1 MSIEG
6 GVENAPLRGKKA
18 GCQVIQIFTKNNN
31 RWNSRQLADN
41 DINSF
46 KKNSF
51 DTGVIPTASHTAYL
65 INLASPNTEIYKKSL
80 EAFYD
85 EMVRAERL
93 GLPYLI
99 FHPGAHLGSGED
111 AGLKKIADSI
121 NILLKKPVPFP
132 ETGADGLKLMLL
144 LETTAGQGSHLGYKF
159 EHLSEIIKMVDEKE
173 KIGVCLDTCHVFAAG
188 YDISNEYGYEK
199 TFEDFDKIIGID
211 KLKVFHIND
220 SKRELGSRVDRHE
233 HIGKGKLGL
242 TAFRLL
248 LNDERFKN
256 IPMILETPKG
266 KTMREDKKN
275 LSILRGLIRQD
286 IIKLEV

>member
-31 RWNSRQLADN
+31 RWNSRQLTDK
-41 DINSF
+41 DIENF

-51 DTGVIPTASHTAYL
+51 DTGVIPSASHTAYL

-80 EAFYD
+80 DAFFD
-85 EMVRAERL
+85 EMERAERL

-121 NILLKKPVPFP
+121 NVLLKK
-132 ETGADGLKLMLL
+132 ADGFKLMLL

-159 EHLSEIIKMVDEKE
+159 EHLSEIIETVDEKE
-173 KIGVCLDTCHVFAAG
+173 KIGVCLDTCHIFAAG
-188 YDISNEYGYEK
+188 YDISNEYGYKK
-199 TFEDFDKIIGID
+199 TFEDFNKIIGID
-211 KLKVFHIND
+211 NLKAFHIND
-220 SKRELGSRVDRHE
+220 SKKGLGSRVDRHE

-248 LNDERFKN
+248 LND
-256 IPMILETPKG
+256 T
-266 KTMREDKKN
+266 
-275 LSILRGLIRQD
+275 
-286 IIKLEV
+286 

>member
-31 RWNSRQLADN
+31 RWNSRQLTDK
-41 DINSF
+41 DIENF
-46 KKNSF
+46 KKNSS
-51 DTGVIPTASHTAYL
+51 DTGVIPSASHTAYL

-80 EAFYD
+80 DAFFD

-121 NILLKKPVPFP
+121 NVLLEK
-132 ETGADGLKLMLL
+132 ADGFKLMLL

-159 EHLSEIIKMVDEKE
+159 EHLSEIIETVDEKE
-173 KIGVCLDTCHVFAAG
+173 KIGVCLDTCHIFAAG
-188 YDISNEYGYEK
+188 YDISNEYGYKK
-199 TFEDFDKIIGID
+199 TFEDFNKIIGID
-211 KLKVFHIND
+211 RLKAFHIND
-220 SKRELGSRVDRHE
+220 SKKGLGSRVDRHE

-248 LNDERFKN
+248 LNDTRFKN
-256 IPMILETPKG
+256 VPMILETPKG
-266 KTMREDKKN
+266 KTMMEDKKN
-275 LSILRGLIRQD
+275 LSVLRGLIR
-286 IIKLEV
+286 

>member
-31 RWNSRQLADN
+31 RWNSRQLTDK

-51 DTGVIPTASHTAYL
+51 DTGVIPSASHTAYL

-85 EMVRAERL
+85 EMERAERL

-99 FHPGAHLGSGED
+99 FHPGAHLGSGENT
-111 AGLKKIADSI
+111 GLKKIADSI
-121 NILLKKPVPFP
+121 NILLKKVSDF
-132 ETGADGLKLMLL
+132 KLMLL

-173 KIGVCLDTCHVFAAG
+173 KIGVCLDTCHIFAAG
-188 YDISNEYGYEK
+188 YDISNEYGYKK
-199 TFEDFDKIIGID
+199 TFEDFNKIIGID
-211 KLKVFHIND
+211 RLKAFHIND
-220 SKRELGSRVDRHE
+220 SKKELGSRVDRHE
-233 HIGKGKLGL
+233 HIGKGKIGL

-248 LNDERFKN
+248 LNDPRFKN
-256 IPMILETPKG
+256 ISMILETPKG

-275 LSILRGLIRQD
+275 LSVLRKLI
-286 IIKLEV
+286 ETSEA

>member
-31 RWNSRQLADN
+31 RWNSRQLTDK
-41 DINSF
+41 DINNF
-46 KKNSF
+46 KKNSS
-51 DTGVIPTASHTAYL
+51 DTGVIPSASHTAYL

-85 EMVRAERL
+85 EMERAERL

-99 FHPGAHLGSGED
+99 FHPGAHLGSGEN
-111 AGLKKIADSI
+111 AGIKKIADSI
-121 NILLKKPVPFP
+121 NILLERANNF
-132 ETGADGLKLMLL
+132 KLILL

-159 EHLSEIIKMVDEKE
+159 EHLSEIIKIVDEKG
-173 KIGVCLDTCHVFAAG
+173 KIGVCLDTCHIFAAG
-188 YDISNEYGYEK
+188 YDISNEYGYKK
-199 TFEDFDKIIGID
+199 TFEDFDRIIGID
-211 KLKVFHIND
+211 RLKAFHIND
-220 SKRELGSRVDRHE
+220 SKKGLGSRVDRHE
-233 HIGKGKLGL
+233 HIGKGRIGL

-248 LNDERFKN
+248 LNDLRFNN

-266 KTMREDKKN
+266 KTAREDKRN
-275 LSILRGLIRQD
+275 LSVLRGLIQ
-286 IIKLEV
+286 

>member
-31 RWNSRQLADN
+31 RWNSRQLTDK
-41 DINSF
+41 DIENF

-51 DTGVIPTASHTAYL
+51 DTGVIPSASHTAYL

-80 EAFYD
+80 DAFFD
-85 EMVRAERL
+85 EMERAERL

-121 NILLKKPVPFP
+121 NVLLKK
-132 ETGADGLKLMLL
+132 ADGFKLMLL

-159 EHLSEIIKMVDEKE
+159 EHLSEIIETVDEKE
-173 KIGVCLDTCHVFAAG
+173 KIGVCLDTCHIFAAG
-188 YDISNEYGYEK
+188 YDISNEYGYKK
-199 TFEDFDKIIGID
+199 TFEDFNKIIGID
-211 KLKVFHIND
+211 RLKAFHIND
-220 SKRELGSRVDRHE
+220 SKKGLGSRVDRHE

-248 LNDERFKN
+248 LNDTRFKN
-256 IPMILETPKG
+256 VPMILETPKG
-266 KTMREDKKN
+266 KTMMEDKRN
-275 LSILRGLIRQD
+275 LSVLRMLKKG
-286 IIKLEV
+286 

>member
-31 RWNSRQLADN
+31 RWNSRQLTDK
-41 DINSF
+41 DIENF

-51 DTGVIPTASHTAYL
+51 DTGVIPSASHTAYL

-80 EAFYD
+80 DAFFD
-85 EMVRAERL
+85 EMERAERL

-121 NILLKKPVPFP
+121 NVLLKK
-132 ETGADGLKLMLL
+132 ADGFKLMLL

-159 EHLSEIIKMVDEKE
+159 EHLSEIIETVDEKE
-173 KIGVCLDTCHVFAAG
+173 KIGVCLDTCHIFAAG
-188 YDISNEYGYEK
+188 YDISNEYGYKK
-199 TFEDFDKIIGID
+199 TFEDFNKIIGID
-211 KLKVFHIND
+211 RLKAFHIND
-220 SKRELGSRVDRHE
+220 SKKGLGSRVDRHE

-248 LNDERFKN
+248 LNDTRFKN
-256 IPMILETPKG
+256 VPMILETPKG
-266 KTMREDKKN
+266 KTMREDKRN
-275 LSILRGLIRQD
+275 LSVLRMLKKG
-286 IIKLEV
+286 

>member
-31 RWNSRQLADN
+31 RWNSRQLTDK
-41 DINSF
+41 DIENF
-46 KKNSF
+46 KKNSS
-51 DTGVIPTASHTAYL
+51 DTGVIPSASHTAYL

-80 EAFYD
+80 DAFFD

-111 AGLKKIADSI
+111 TGLKKIADSI
-121 NILLKKPVPFP
+121 NVLLEK
-132 ETGADGLKLMLL
+132 ADGFKLMLL

-159 EHLSEIIKMVDEKE
+159 EHLSEIIKMVDEKG

-188 YDISNEYGYEK
+188 YDISNEYDYKK
-199 TFEDFDKIIGID
+199 TFENFNKIIGID
-211 KLKVFHIND
+211 RLKAFHIND
-220 SKRELGSRVDRHE
+220 SKKGLGSRVDRHE
-233 HIGKGKLGL
+233 HIGKGRIGL

-248 LNDERFKN
+248 LNDSRFNN
-256 IPMILETPKG
+256 IP
-266 KTMREDKKN
+266 
-275 LSILRGLIRQD
+275 
-286 IIKLEV
+286 

>member
-31 RWNSRQLADN
+31 RWNSRQLTDK
-41 DINSF
+41 DINNF
-46 KKNSF
+46 KKNSS
-51 DTGVIPTASHTAYL
+51 DTGVIPSASHTAYL

-85 EMVRAERL
+85 EMERAERL

-99 FHPGAHLGSGED
+99 FHPGAHHGSGEN
-111 AGLKKIADSI
+111 AGIKKIADSI
-121 NILLKKPVPFP
+121 NILLERANNF
-132 ETGADGLKLMLL
+132 KLILL

-159 EHLSEIIKMVDEKE
+159 EHLSEIIKIVDEKG
-173 KIGVCLDTCHVFAAG
+173 KIGVCLDTCHIFAAG
-188 YDISNEYGYEK
+188 YDISNEYGYKK
-199 TFEDFDKIIGID
+199 TFENFNKIIGID
-211 KLKVFHIND
+211 RLKAFHIND
-220 SKRELGSRVDRHE
+220 SKKGLGSRIDRHE
-233 HIGKGKLGL
+233 HIGKGRIGL

-248 LNDERFKN
+248 LNDLRFNN

-266 KTMREDKKN
+266 KTAREDKRN
-275 LSILRGLIRQD
+275 LSVLRGLIQ
-286 IIKLEV
+286 

>member
-31 RWNSRQLADN
+31 RWNSRQLTDK
-41 DINSF
+41 DIRNFKENSI
-46 KKNSF
+46 
-51 DTGVIPTASHTAYL
+51 DTGVIPSASHTAYL

-85 EMVRAERL
+85 EMERAERL

-99 FHPGAHLGSGED
+99 FHPGAHLGSGENT
-111 AGLKKIADSI
+111 GLKKIADSI
-121 NILLKKPVPFP
+121 NILLKKASDF
-132 ETGADGLKLMLL
+132 KLMLL

-159 EHLSEIIKMVDEKE
+159 EHLSEIIEMVDEKG
-173 KIGVCLDTCHVFAAG
+173 KMGVCLDTCHIFAAG
-188 YDISNEYGYEK
+188 YDISNEYGYKK
-199 TFEDFDKIIGID
+199 TFEDFNKIIGID
-211 KLKVFHIND
+211 KLKAFHIND
-220 SKRELGSRVDRHE
+220 SKKELGSRVDRHE

-248 LNDERFKN
+248 LNDTRFKN
-256 IPMILETPKG
+256 VPMILETPKG
-266 KTMREDKKN
+266 KTMREDRRN
-275 LSILRGLIRQD
+275 LSVLKGLIR
-286 IIKLEV
+286 VN

>member
-31 RWNSRQLADN
+31 RWNSRQLTDK
-41 DINSF
+41 DINNF
-46 KKNSF
+46 KKNSS
-51 DTGVIPTASHTAYL
+51 DTGVIPSASHTAYL

-85 EMVRAERL
+85 EMERAERL

-99 FHPGAHLGSGED
+99 FHPGAHLGSGEN
-111 AGLKKIADSI
+111 AGIKKIADSI
-121 NILLKKPVPFP
+121 NILLERANNF
-132 ETGADGLKLMLL
+132 KLILL

-159 EHLSEIIKMVDEKE
+159 EHLSEIIKIVDEKG
-173 KIGVCLDTCHVFAAG
+173 KIGVCLDTCHIFAAG
-188 YDISNEYGYEK
+188 YDISNEYGYKK
-199 TFEDFDKIIGID
+199 TFENFNKIIGID
-211 KLKVFHIND
+211 RLKAFHIND
-220 SKRELGSRVDRHE
+220 SKKGLGSRVDRHE
-233 HIGKGKLGL
+233 HIGKGRIGL

-248 LNDERFKN
+248 LNDRRFEN

-266 KTMREDKKN
+266 KTMREDKRN
-275 LSILRGLIRQD
+275 LSVLRMLKKG
-286 IIKLEV
+286 

>member
-1 MSIEG
+1 MFLGAHMSIEG

-31 RWNSRQLADN
+31 RWNSRQLTDK

-51 DTGVIPTASHTAYL
+51 DTGVIPSASHTAYL

-85 EMVRAERL
+85 EMERAERL

-132 ETGADGLKLMLL
+132 ETGADGFKLMLL

-159 EHLSEIIKMVDEKE
+159 EHLSEIIEMVDEKE
-173 KIGVCLDTCHVFAAG
+173 KMGVCLDTCHIFAAG
-188 YDISNEYGYEK
+188 YDISSEYGYKK
-199 TFEDFDKIIGID
+199 TFEDFNKIIGID
-211 KLKVFHIND
+211 RLKAFHIND
-220 SKRELGSRVDRHE
+220 SKKGLGSRVDRHE
-233 HIGKGKLGL
+233 HIGKGKIGL
-242 TAFRLL
+242 TAFKLL
-248 LNDERFKN
+248 LNDAQFKN
-256 IPMILETPKG
+256 IPMIIETPKG
-266 KTMREDKKN
+266 KTMREDRRN
-275 LSILRGLIRQD
+275 LSVLKGLIRVD
-286 IIKLEV
+286 

>member
-31 RWNSRQLADN
+31 RWNSRQLTDK
-41 DINSF
+41 DIENF

-51 DTGVIPTASHTAYL
+51 DTGVIPSASHTAYL

-85 EMVRAERL
+85 EMERAERL

-121 NILLKKPVPFP
+121 NVLLKK
-132 ETGADGLKLMLL
+132 ADGFKLMLL

-159 EHLSEIIKMVDEKE
+159 EHLSEIIETVDEKE
-173 KIGVCLDTCHVFAAG
+173 KIGVCLDTCHIFAAG
-188 YDISNEYGYEK
+188 YDISNEYGYKK
-199 TFEDFDKIIGID
+199 TFEDFNKIIGID
-211 KLKVFHIND
+211 RLKAFHIND
-220 SKRELGSRVDRHE
+220 SKKGLGSRVDRHE

-248 LNDERFKN
+248 LNDTRFKN
-256 IPMILETPKG
+256 VPMILETPKG
-266 KTMREDKKN
+266 KTMMEDKKN
-275 LSILRGLIRQD
+275 LSVLRGLILTTID
-286 IIKLEV
+286 Y

>member
-31 RWNSRQLADN
+31 RWNSRQLTDK
-41 DINSF
+41 DIENF
-46 KKNSF
+46 KKNSS
-51 DTGVIPTASHTAYL
+51 DTGVIPSASHTAYL

-80 EAFYD
+80 DAFFD
-85 EMVRAERL
+85 EMVRAEKL

-121 NILLKKPVPFP
+121 NILLKKVSDF
-132 ETGADGLKLMLL
+132 KLMLL

-173 KIGVCLDTCHVFAAG
+173 KIGVCLDTCHIFAAG
-188 YDISNEYGYEK
+188 YDISSEYGYKK
-199 TFEDFDKIIGID
+199 TFEDFNKIIGID
-211 KLKVFHIND
+211 KLKAFHIND
-220 SKRELGSRVDRHE
+220 SKKELGSRVDRHE

-248 LNDERFKN
+248 LNDTRFKN
-256 IPMILETPKG
+256 VPMILETPKG

-275 LSILRGLIRQD
+275 LSVLRGLIQ
-286 IIKLEV
+286 

>member
-1 MSIEG
+1 MPLGAHMSIEG

-31 RWNSRQLADN
+31 RWNSRQLTDK

-51 DTGVIPTASHTAYL
+51 DTGVIPSASHTAYL

-85 EMVRAERL
+85 EMERAERL

-99 FHPGAHLGSGED
+99 FHPGAHLGSGENT
-111 AGLKKIADSI
+111 GLKKIADSI
-121 NILLKKPVPFP
+121 NILLKKVSDF
-132 ETGADGLKLMLL
+132 KLMLL

-173 KIGVCLDTCHVFAAG
+173 KIGVCLDTCHIFAAG
-188 YDISNEYGYEK
+188 YDISNEYGYKK
-199 TFEDFDKIIGID
+199 TFEDFNKIIGID
-211 KLKVFHIND
+211 RLKAFHIND
-220 SKRELGSRVDRHE
+220 SKKELGSRVDRHE
-233 HIGKGKLGL
+233 HIGKGKIGL

-248 LNDERFKN
+248 LNDPRFKN
-256 IPMILETPKG
+256 ISMILETPKG

-275 LSILRGLIRQD
+275 LSVLRKLI
-286 IIKLEV
+286 ETSEA

>member
-31 RWNSRQLADN
+31 RWNSRQLTDK
-41 DINSF
+41 DINNF
-46 KKNSF
+46 KKNSS
-51 DTGVIPTASHTAYL
+51 DTGVILSASHTAYL

-80 EAFYD
+80 DAFFD
-85 EMVRAERL
+85 EMERAERL

-121 NILLKKPVPFP
+121 NVLLKK
-132 ETGADGLKLMLL
+132 ADGFKLMLL
-144 LETTAGQGSHLGYKF
+144 LETTAGQGTHLGYRF

-173 KIGVCLDTCHVFAAG
+173 KIGVCLDTCHIFAAG
-188 YDISNEYGYEK
+188 YDISNEYGYKK
-199 TFEDFDKIIGID
+199 TFEDFNKIIGID
-211 KLKVFHIND
+211 RLKAFHIND
-220 SKRELGSRVDRHE
+220 SKKGLGSRVDRHE
-233 HIGKGKLGL
+233 HIGKGRIGL

-248 LNDERFKN
+248 LNDSRFKN
-256 IPMILETPKG
+256 IPMIIETPKG
-266 KTMREDKKN
+266 KTMMEDKRN
-275 LSILRGLIRQD
+275 LSVLRMLKKG
-286 IIKLEV
+286 

>member
-1 MSIEG
+1 MLLGAHMSIEG

-31 RWNSRQLADN
+31 RWNSRQLTDK
-41 DINSF
+41 DIENF

-51 DTGVIPTASHTAYL
+51 DTGVIPSASHTAYL

-80 EAFYD
+80 DAFFD
-85 EMVRAERL
+85 EMERAERL

-121 NILLKKPVPFP
+121 NVLLKK
-132 ETGADGLKLMLL
+132 ADGFKLMLL

-159 EHLSEIIKMVDEKE
+159 EHLSEIIETVDEKE
-173 KIGVCLDTCHVFAAG
+173 KIGVCLDTCHIFAAG
-188 YDISNEYGYEK
+188 YDISNEYGYKK
-199 TFEDFDKIIGID
+199 TFEDFNKIIGID
-211 KLKVFHIND
+211 RLKAFHIND
-220 SKRELGSRVDRHE
+220 SKKGLGSRVDRHE
-233 HIGKGKLGL
+233 HIGKGRIGL

-248 LNDERFKN
+248 LNDRRFEN

-266 KTMREDKKN
+266 KTMREDKRN
-275 LSILRGLIRQD
+275 LSVLRMLKKG
-286 IIKLEV
+286 

>member
-31 RWNSRQLADN
+31 RWNSRQLTDK

-51 DTGVIPTASHTAYL
+51 DTGVIPSASHTAYL

-85 EMVRAERL
+85 EMERAERL

-99 FHPGAHLGSGED
+99 FHPGAHLGSGENT
-111 AGLKKIADSI
+111 GLKKIADSI
-121 NILLKKPVPFP
+121 NILLKKVSNF
-132 ETGADGLKLMLL
+132 KLMLL

-159 EHLSEIIKMVDEKE
+159 EHLSEIIKMVDERE
-173 KIGVCLDTCHVFAAG
+173 KIGVCLDTCHIFAAG
-188 YDISNEYGYEK
+188 YDISSEYGYKK
-199 TFEDFDKIIGID
+199 TFEDFNKIIGID
-211 KLKVFHIND
+211 KLKAFHIND
-220 SKRELGSRVDRHE
+220 SKKELGSRVDRHE
-233 HIGKGKLGL
+233 HIGKGKIGL
-242 TAFRLL
+242 AAFRLL
-248 LNDERFKN
+248 LNDPRFKD
-256 IPMILETPKG
+256 ISMILETPKG

-275 LSILRGLIRQD
+275 LSVLRKLI
-286 IIKLEV
+286 V

>member
-31 RWNSRQLADN
+31 RWNSRQLTDK
-41 DINSF
+41 DINNF
-46 KKNSF
+46 KKNSS
-51 DTGVIPTASHTAYL
+51 DTGVIPSASHTAYL

-85 EMVRAERL
+85 EMERAERL

-99 FHPGAHLGSGED
+99 FHPGAHLGSGEN
-111 AGLKKIADSI
+111 AGIKKIADSI
-121 NILLKKPVPFP
+121 NILLERANNF
-132 ETGADGLKLMLL
+132 KLILL

-159 EHLSEIIKMVDEKE
+159 EHLSEIIKIVDEKG
-173 KIGVCLDTCHVFAAG
+173 KIGVCLDTCHIFAAG
-188 YDISNEYGYEK
+188 YDISNEYGYKK
-199 TFEDFDKIIGID
+199 TFENFNKIIGID
-211 KLKVFHIND
+211 RLKAFHIND
-220 SKRELGSRVDRHE
+220 SKKGLGSRIDRHE
-233 HIGKGKLGL
+233 HIGKGRIGL

-248 LNDERFKN
+248 LNDLRFNN

-266 KTMREDKKN
+266 KTAREDKRN
-275 LSILRGLIRQD
+275 LSVLRGFIQ
-286 IIKLEV
+286 

>member
-31 RWNSRQLADN
+31 RWNSRQLTDK
-41 DINSF
+41 DINNF
-46 KKNSF
+46 KKNSS
-51 DTGVIPTASHTAYL
+51 DTGVIPSASHTAYL

-85 EMVRAERL
+85 EMERAERL

-99 FHPGAHLGSGED
+99 FHPGAHLGSGEN
-111 AGLKKIADSI
+111 AGIKKIADSI
-121 NILLKKPVPFP
+121 NILLERANNF
-132 ETGADGLKLMLL
+132 KLILL

-159 EHLSEIIKMVDEKE
+159 EHLSEIIKIVDEKG
-173 KIGVCLDTCHVFAAG
+173 KIGVCLDTCHIFAAG
-188 YDISNEYGYEK
+188 YDISNEYGYKK
-199 TFEDFDKIIGID
+199 TFENFNKIIGID
-211 KLKVFHIND
+211 RLKAFHIND
-220 SKRELGSRVDRHE
+220 SKKGLGSRIDRHE
-233 HIGKGKLGL
+233 HIGKGRIGL

-248 LNDERFKN
+248 LNDLRFNN

-266 KTMREDKKN
+266 KTAREDKRN
-275 LSILRGLIRQD
+275 LSVLRGLIQ
-286 IIKLEV
+286 

>member
-31 RWNSRQLADN
+31 RWNSRQLTDK
-41 DINSF
+41 DIRNFKENSI
-46 KKNSF
+46 
-51 DTGVIPTASHTAYL
+51 DTGVIPSASHTAYL

-85 EMVRAERL
+85 EMERAERL

-99 FHPGAHLGSGED
+99 FHPGAHLGSGENT
-111 AGLKKIADSI
+111 GLKKIADSI
-121 NILLKKPVPFP
+121 NILLKKASDF
-132 ETGADGLKLMLL
+132 KLMLL

-159 EHLSEIIKMVDEKE
+159 EHLSEIIEMVDEKG
-173 KIGVCLDTCHVFAAG
+173 KMGVCLDTCHIFAAG
-188 YDISNEYGYEK
+188 YDISNEYGYKK
-199 TFEDFDKIIGID
+199 TFEDFNKIIGID

-220 SKRELGSRVDRHE
+220 SKKELGSRVDRHE

-248 LNDERFKN
+248 LNDTRFKN
-256 IPMILETPKG
+256 VPMILETPKG
-266 KTMREDKKN
+266 KTMREDRRN
-275 LSILRGLIRQD
+275 LSVLKGLIRVD
-286 IIKLEV
+286 

>member
-31 RWNSRQLADN
+31 RWNSRQLTDK
-41 DINSF
+41 DIENF

-51 DTGVIPTASHTAYL
+51 DTGVIPSASHTAYL

-80 EAFYD
+80 DAFFD
-85 EMVRAERL
+85 EMERAERL

-121 NILLKKPVPFP
+121 NVLLKK
-132 ETGADGLKLMLL
+132 ADGFKLMLL

-159 EHLSEIIKMVDEKE
+159 EHLSEIIETVDEKE
-173 KIGVCLDTCHVFAAG
+173 KIGVCLDTCHIFAAG
-188 YDISNEYGYEK
+188 YDISNEYGYKK
-199 TFEDFDKIIGID
+199 TFEDFNKIIGID
-211 KLKVFHIND
+211 RLKAFHIND
-220 SKRELGSRVDRHE
+220 SKKGLGSRVDRHE
-233 HIGKGKLGL
+233 HIGKGRIGL

-248 LNDERFKN
+248 LNDRRFEN

-266 KTMREDKKN
+266 KTMREDKRN
-275 LSILRGLIRQD
+275 LSVLRMLKKD
-286 IIKLEV
+286 NPNFSD

>member
-31 RWNSRQLADN
+31 RWKSRKLTVQ
-41 DINSF
+41 DINNF
-46 KKNSF
+46 KKNSL

-65 INLASPNTEIYKKSL
+65 INLASPKSEIYRKSI

-85 EMVRAERL
+85 EMIRAEML

-121 NILLKKPVPFP
+121 NILLKKTNGF
-132 ETGADGLKLMLL
+132 KLMLL

-159 EHLSEIIKMVDEKE
+159 EHLSEIIKMINQKE
-173 KIGVCLDTCHVFAAG
+173 RVGVCLDTCHVFAAG
-188 YDISNEYGYEK
+188 YDISTEYGYKK
-199 TFEDFDKIIGID
+199 TFDIFDRIIGIER
-211 KLKVFHIND
+211 LKAFHIND
-220 SKRELGSRVDRHE
+220 SKAELGKRVDRHE
-233 HIGKGKLGL
+233 HIGRGKIGL

-248 LNDERFKN
+248 MNDERFEN

-266 KTMREDKKN
+266 KTMREDKRN
-275 LSILRGLIRQD
+275 LSVLRMLR
-286 IIKLEV
+286 KA